1 MAEVSTERR
10 LFFGQLVIGPPGSG
24 KTTYCKRMAEIL
36 NQLGRET
43 VIINID
49 PANEISLPYEPAI
62 NITSLIRIEEV
73 MESLKLGPNGSLMY
87 AMNYLEANLDWLL
100 NGIKNLPNQSDSHPI
115 NESNQSEKQ
124 PTSEPEKQS
133 TNESNQSN
141 CHQNRTESTDPERN
155 PYIIFDCPGQIELYT
170 HDESFRKIVR
180 KLTDRR
186 EADFRLVA
194 VYLVDAHYCND
205 GGKFISSLL
214 STLSAM
220 LHLEL
225 PHVNVMSKVDL
236 ISKYGKTRF
245 GLNYFCEV
253 LDLNYLVEELSDD
266 PFLAKFRSLSKCLAE
281 TIENYGLVSFSPLN
295 INDNNTLI
303 RILRLIDKA
312 NGYYLTDI
320 KTQEQMDRLYRD
332 HEAADFEYCK
342 YGTIDERFVRDQT
355 NLTELDQDN

>member
-1 MAEVSTERR
+1 MEVDQSERN

-36 NQLGRET
+36 NQLGRKT

-49 PANEISLPYEPAI
+49 PANDVSLPYEPAI
-62 NITSLIRIEEV
+62 DITSLIKIEEV
-73 MESLKLGPNGSLMY
+73 MDTLKLGPNGGLMY
-87 AMNYLEANLDWLL
+87 AMNYLETNIEWLL
-100 NGIKNLPNQSDSHPI
+100 NGIRNLSVVQTKECAKGDGGQPATSSGQDSA
-115 NESNQSEKQ
+115 SN
-124 PTSEPEKQS
+124 
-133 TNESNQSN
+133 
-141 CHQNRTESTDPERN
+141 N

-170 HDESFRKIVR
+170 HDESFRKIVK
-180 KLTDRR
+180 KLTNRKEINLDL
-186 EADFRLVA
+186 RLVA

-205 GGKFISSLL
+205 AGKFISSLL

-225 PHVNVMSKVDL
+225 PHVNIMSKVDL

-253 LDLNYLVEELSDD
+253 LDLNYLVEEFSDD
-266 PFLAKFRSLSKCLAE
+266 PFMAKFRSLSKSIAE
-281 TIENYGLVSFSPLN
+281 TIENYGLVTFTPLN
-295 INDNNTLI
+295 INDNHTII
-303 RILRLIDKA
+303 RVLRLIDKA

-320 KTQEQMDRLYRD
+320 KTQEHMERLYRD

-342 YGTIDERFVRDQT
+342 YGKIDEEFVRVED
-355 NLTELDQDN
+355 DDS